1 MSHALI
7 HPLVPLRERPQHF
20 LEKLKKYKTLKVSRE
35 GIRSASENQNHAAA

>member
-35 GIRSASENQNHAAA
+35 VYSPVPESY